1 MAVGRQHRLRQ
12 VQQAVAR
19 RLRAR
24 QRAAVR
30 QAFAREHTFITARQ
44 ALILAVE
51 IADFARARAD
61 VARRN
66 VHIRAD
72 IPIQFGHE
80 ALAECHHLAIAL
92 ALRIEIAAAL
102 AAADGQAGQGVFEN
116 LLKAKEFDD
125 AQIHTRMQA
134 QAALIRADGAGK
146 LHAERVVDLH
156 LALVIHPRH
165 AEKDLA
171 LRHGQAF
178 KKRFLAILLFVAL
191 NHRAQGIKHL
201 ANGLMKLRLAGI
213 FAHHALIDL
222 VNVRHGLRPP

>member
-1 MAVGRQHRLRQ
+1 MATLPAPETATVLPAMSWPLAVEHRLRQ

-30 QAFAREHTFITARQ
+30 QAFAREHAFITARQ
-44 ALILAVE
+44 ALILAIE

-80 ALAECHHLAIAL
+80 ALTECHHLAIAL

-102 AAADGQAGQGVFEN
+102 AAADGQAGQGVFES

-146 LHAERVVDLH
+146 LHAEARC
-156 LALVIHPRH
+156 
-165 AEKDLA
+165 
-171 LRHGQAF
+171 
-178 KKRFLAILLFVAL
+178 
-191 NHRAQGIKHL
+191 
-201 ANGLMKLRLAGI
+201 
-213 FAHHALIDL
+213 
-222 VNVRHGLRPP
+222 